1 MDNFRKPETN
11 ILFHSRRLNSSCI
24 RLGKRQGC
32 PLSQILSFVLECLP
46 RAIKER
52 KKKKKRGRT
61 TVVYIKNSKEF
72 SKMLL
77 ETIRQIS
84 YDHIIQGQ
92 DTEINL
98 FLHISNKQM
107 EMEN

>member
-11 ILFHSRRLNSSCI
+11 ILLHSRRLNSFCI
-24 RLGKRQGC
+24 RLGTRQGC
-32 PLSQILSFVLECLP
+32 PLSQILSFVLECLA
-46 RAIKER
+46 RAIKEE
-52 KKKKKRGRT
+52 KKKKRGRT

-72 SKMLL
+72 SKMVL

-84 YDHIIQGQ
+84 HDHIIQGQ
-92 DTEINL
+92 YTEISL

-107 EMEN
+107 EMEI